1 MTVIWESGGPIA
13 LLKRNS
19 DSVYSLF
26 SFNSTLDFEW
36 LLYVSAGLPKTIK
49 EKKQFSPDKHRPM
62 TLTTFLLVH
71 IHSLN

>member
-1 MTVIWESGGPIA
+1 MRIRRA
-13 LLKRNS
+13 NS
-19 DSVYSLF
+19 IIEKEFQLYVYSLF

-36 LLYVSAGLPKTIK
+36 LLYVSAVLPITIK

-62 TLTTFLLVH
+62 TLTTFLLAH